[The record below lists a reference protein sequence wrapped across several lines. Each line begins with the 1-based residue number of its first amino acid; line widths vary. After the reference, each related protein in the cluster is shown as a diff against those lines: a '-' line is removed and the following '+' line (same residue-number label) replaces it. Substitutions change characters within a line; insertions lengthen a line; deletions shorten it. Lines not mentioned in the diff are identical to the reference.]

1 MVHIGARLARRFTL
15 LNTEAVDVPGLE
27 RFTAHDSRLHRD
39 VRVDVIT
46 ALAPSAVR
54 QAAAAAARVRDPRL
68 LRVLAS
74 GRERIDEESWT
85 YMVTDLPEG
94 LPFADLLTRRRVP
107 ARIAGTIIGDAA
119 RALEKA
125 ADEGIHHGYL
135 RSSSITVANN
145 GRVTVSGLAVDGEL
159 AMQAGVGR
167 GANEATDARALGK
180 LYLAAVTGVEAD
192 SATERDLPSDLGV
205 RGRKLCVHVIDGTGP
220 VTLDSVLHSL
230 TPIDSR
236 ILRDFPTIVRGM
248 PALPAA
254 TLERQ
259 AREAR
264 EAAEPGGDVA
274 GGIIVGADALSR
286 ADHAAQADLADER
299 SDAELSSSLAKI
311 DAKSK
316 LGVVPD
322 TDDADPAAHDD
333 APILR
338 EVLES
343 HPEVDEPL
351 GANELH
357 DLYEFDEMVDV
368 QDVNNTTSVWE
379 ALLERLHHRWPS
391 SEGLTR
397 RLEHAHARANRAGP
411 IKAAPVLLPLF
422 VIAVIVISVWAFS
435 MLKTPLDPDVLGP
448 DSPQNTYPA
457 FTHSPSPSPSASAS
471 ASAEPGD
478 E

>member
-15 LNTEAVDVPGLE
+15 LTSEDVDVPGLE
-27 RFTAHDSRLHRD
+27 RFTAHDSRLHRN

-85 YMVTDLPEG
+85 YMVTDVPEG
-94 LPFADLLTRRRVP
+94 MRFAELLTRRRVP

-125 ADEGIHHGYL
+125 ADEGVHHGYL
-135 RSSSITVANN
+135 RSSSISVANT

-167 GANEATDARALGK
+167 GASEATDAMALGK
-180 LYLAAVTGVEAD
+180 LYLAAVTGVDPD

-205 RGRKLCVHVIDGTGP
+205 RGRKLCIHVIGGTGP
-220 VTLDSVLHSL
+220 LTLDSVLHSL

-236 ILRDFPTIVRGM
+236 ILRDFATSVRGM

-254 TLERQ
+254 TLEIQ
-259 AREAR
+259 AREKRADDD
-264 EAAEPGGDVA
+264 AAGM
-274 GGIIVGADALSR
+274 GITVGADALDR
-286 ADHAAQADLADER
+286 ADRATQEDLAEGR
-299 SDAELSSSLAKI
+299 SDPQLSSSLARI

-316 LGVVPD
+316 FGLVYD
-322 TDDADPAAHDD
+322 EDDADSEVDEDD

-338 EVLES
+338 EVLAS
-343 HPEVDEPL
+343 HPEVEEPL

-357 DLYEFDEMVDV
+357 DLYEFDEMVEV

-379 ALLERLHHRWPS
+379 ALLERLHRRWPG
-391 SEGLTR
+391 SETLTR
-397 RLEHAHARANRAGP
+397 RLERAHARANRAGP
-411 IKAAPVLLPLF
+411 IKAAPILIPLF
-422 VIAVIVISVWAFS
+422 AIAVIVTTVWAFS
-435 MLKTPLDPDVLGP
+435 MLKTPLDPELLGP

-457 FTHSPSPSPSASAS
+457 FTHSPEPSPSASAS
-471 ASAEPGD
+471 DKADD